1 MKKKKRLA
9 SMSTKVNS
17 NKLYVVRKYIYAPS
31 AEAALK
37 LEKKAP
43 VDDVWVDDKWKELNT
58 QKEDAT
64 IGYVQ

>member
-31 AEAALK
+31 AEIALK
-37 LEKKAP
+37 LEKKVP